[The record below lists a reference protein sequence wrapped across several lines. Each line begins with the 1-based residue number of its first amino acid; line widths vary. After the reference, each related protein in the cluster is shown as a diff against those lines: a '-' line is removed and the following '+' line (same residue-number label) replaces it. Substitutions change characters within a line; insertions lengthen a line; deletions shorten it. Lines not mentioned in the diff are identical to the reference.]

1 MKGSALVFEEEGWLD
16 EERALVA
23 EAPGLEESLVAPWR
37 AKSQQQPSGA
47 ALVVGGIHPP
57 FGLGDGKLALLEGTQ
72 GAKGAGRVRRRT

>member
-23 EAPGLEESLVAPWR
+23 EALGSEESLVAPWR
-37 AKSQQQPSGA
+37 AKSQQQPSEA
-47 ALVVGGIHPP
+47 ALAVGGIHPP
-57 FGLGDGKLALLEGTQ
+57 FGLGDGKLVLLEGTQ